1 MNYRPALGLLALGL
15 ACILPAHAQP
25 AKEAA
30 FKAALADIVQKFVK
44 RDSAG
49 LAKYIDKKT
58 GVYQLHR
65 IGIQDTYDHHSSIGF
80 SDTSYPYILYFKNVK
95 LTPLIYGRLPT
106 YDCEKWSKFGTFT
119 DTTLRD
125 NLLTKTALSRKRNI
139 NFEVSQEDLKKIT
152 TLESISRRV
161 VIVNNNDWDYFVI
174 YLSYINGKWVL
185 TIIDNLTGDCSV

>member
-1 MNYRPALGLLALGL
+1 MIYRPALSLLVVCL
-15 ACILPAHAQP
+15 ACILPALAQP
-25 AKEAA
+25 SKEAV

-58 GVYQLHR
+58 GVYQLHK
-65 IGIQDTYDHHSSIGF
+65 IGIQDTYEHHNTIGF
-80 SDTSYPYILYFKNVK
+80 SDSTYPYILYFVYVK

-106 YDCEKWSKFGTFT
+106 HDCENWSKQGTFL
-119 DTTLRD
+119 DTTLKD
-125 NLLTKTALSRKRNI
+125 NLLTKTALSQKRNA
-139 NFEVSQEDLKKIT
+139 NFQVSQDDLEKIT

-161 VIVNNNDWDYFVI
+161 VIINNDRDFFII
-174 YLSYINGKWVL
+174 YLSYINGKWML